1 MAAFSFAVHSDQRPR
16 MVFLAY
22 GSRLTHCTSLRAHGS
37 LYTRKFSSRKLQ
49 SELMSAAGI
58 STPNAF
64 IRQLPKAELHLHLEG
79 AVDPATLLELR
90 NDHGEHATLAETEAL
105 YGYTDFPSF
114 LMAFKEVSAHLRGPD
129 DYELVT
135 YRLMQRLKE
144 ENVLH
149 AEVYVAVGV
158 CLFRKQ
164 DIAAIFE
171 GLERGRAR
179 GARDFG
185 VSLLWI
191 FDATRHFGVE
201 EAQKVF
207 ELAVRYKDR
216 HVVGIGIG
224 GDEIKAPPELF
235 RGVYA
240 YAEDHGLRLTAHAG
254 ETGSAESIWGALN
267 LHAERIGHGFS
278 ANQDPDL
285 IEELAYRQIPVEIC
299 VTSNLRTGVCKSP
312 AEHPVKSYFDQGMMV
327 TLNTDDP
334 ALFGTSLAR
343 EYLFAQETYGFT
355 DEHLRELAR
364 NSFEASF
371 LPAEKKLELLSLFD
385 AAVAG

>member
-1 MAAFSFAVHSDQRPR
+1 MPLVVGHPPS
-16 MVFLAY
+16 
-22 GSRLTHCTSLRAHGS
+22 
-37 LYTRKFSSRKLQ
+37 
-49 SELMSAAGI
+49 
-58 STPNAF
+58 AF

-79 AVDPATLLELR
+79 AVEPATLVELR
-90 NDHGEHATLAETEAL
+90 RRHGENTTLAETEAL
-105 YGYTDFPSF
+105 YRYHDFSSF
-114 LMAFKEVSAHLRGPD
+114 LMAFKAVSAHLRGPE

-135 YRLMQRLKE
+135 YRLMQQLKE

-164 DIAAIFE
+164 DFAAIFE
-171 GLERGRAR
+171 GLERGRGR

-207 ELAVRYKDR
+207 ELAVLYKSR
-216 HVVGIGIG
+216 HVVGVGIG
-224 GDEIKAPPELF
+224 GDEVKAPPELF
-235 RGVYA
+235 RSVYN
-240 YAEDHGLRLTAHAG
+240 YAADNGMRLTAHAG
-254 ETGSAESIWGALN
+254 ETGPPESIWGALN
-267 LHAERIGHGFS
+267 LRVERIGHGLT
-278 ANQDPDL
+278 AAQDPDL
-285 IEELAYRQIPVEIC
+285 IEELSYRQIPVEIC
-299 VTSNLRTGVCKSP
+299 VTSNLRTGVCKSA
-312 AEHPVKSYFDQGMMV
+312 AEHPVKNYFDQGVMV

-334 ALFGTSLAR
+334 ALFGTTLAR
-343 EYLFAQETYGFT
+343 EYQLAQDTFGFT

-364 NSFEASF
+364 NSIEASF

-385 AAVAG
+385 AAAAR

>member
-1 MAAFSFAVHSDQRPR
+1 MPVAVERQ
-16 MVFLAY
+16 
-22 GSRLTHCTSLRAHGS
+22 
-37 LYTRKFSSRKLQ
+37 
-49 SELMSAAGI
+49 
-58 STPNAF
+58 PNAF

-79 AVDPATLLELR
+79 AVTPATLLELR
-90 NDHGEHATLAETEAL
+90 RRHSDATTLAETEAL
-105 YGYTDFPSF
+105 YRYSDFPSF

-129 DYELVT
+129 DYELAA
-135 YRLMQRLKE
+135 YRLMQQLKD

-164 DIAAIFE
+164 DFAAIFE

-201 EAQKVF
+201 AAQNVF
-207 ELAVRYKDR
+207 ELAVHYRDR
-216 HVVGIGIG
+216 HVVGVGIG
-224 GDEIKAPPELF
+224 GDEQKAPPELF

-254 ETGSAESIWGALN
+254 ETGPPESVWGALN
-267 LHAERIGHGFS
+267 LRAERIGHGYT
-278 ANQDPDL
+278 AARDADL
-285 IEELAYRQIPVEIC
+285 VEELAQRQIPVEIC
-299 VTSNLRTGVCKSP
+299 ITSNVRTGVCKSVS
-312 AEHPVKSYFDQGMMV
+312 EHPVRNFFDQGVMV

-334 ALFGTSLAR
+334 ALFRTSLAR
-343 EYLFAQETYGFT
+343 EYQLAQDTFGFT

-371 LPAEKKLELLSLFD
+371 LPAEKKLELLGLFD
-385 AAVAG
+385 AAAAR

>member
-1 MAAFSFAVHSDQRPR
+1 MSPAAR
-16 MVFLAY
+16 
-22 GSRLTHCTSLRAHGS
+22 
-37 LYTRKFSSRKLQ
+37 
-49 SELMSAAGI
+49 

-90 NDHGEHATLAETEAL
+90 KRHGDSATLAETEAL
-105 YGYTDFPSF
+105 YRYTDFPGF

-129 DYELVT
+129 DYEVAT
-135 YRLMQRLKE
+135 YRLMHRLKD

-158 CLFRKQ
+158 CLYRKQ
-164 DIAAIFE
+164 DFAAIFE

-207 ELAVRYKDR
+207 ELAARYKDR

-224 GDEIKAPPELF
+224 GDEVKAPPELF
-235 RGVYA
+235 RGAYA
-240 YAEDHGLRLTAHAG
+240 YAADHGLRLTAHAG
-254 ETGSAESIWGALN
+254 ETASAESIWGALN
-267 LHAERIGHGFS
+267 LHAERIGHGFTAS
-278 ANQDPDL
+278 QDPDL

-299 VTSNLRTGVCKSP
+299 ITSNLRTGVCKSA
-312 AEHPVKSYFDQGMMV
+312 AEHPVKSYFDQGIMI

-334 ALFGTSLAR
+334 ALFSTTLAR
-343 EYLFAQETYGFT
+343 EYQFAQDTYGFT

-371 LPAEKKLELLSLFD
+371 LPPEKKLELLSLFD
-385 AAVAG
+385 AAAAR

>member
-1 MAAFSFAVHSDQRPR
+1 MSDTPEN
-16 MVFLAY
+16 LP
-22 GSRLTHCTSLRAHGS
+22 
-37 LYTRKFSSRKLQ
+37 
-49 SELMSAAGI
+49 
-58 STPNAF
+58 STF

-79 AVDPATLLELR
+79 AVAPATLLELR
-90 NDHGEHATLAETEAL
+90 RQHGEQSTMGETESL
-105 YGYTDFPSF
+105 FHYTDFSSF
-114 LMAFKEVSAHLRGPD
+114 LMAFKEVSSHLRGPD

-135 YRLMQRLKE
+135 YRLMQQLKE
-144 ENVLH
+144 ETVLH

-158 CLFRKQ
+158 CLYRKQ
-164 DIAAIFE
+164 DFAAIFE

-207 ELAVRYKDR
+207 ELAEHYKNR
-216 HVVGIGIG
+216 HVVGVGIG
-224 GDEIKAPPELF
+224 GDEQKAPPELF
-235 RGVYA
+235 RSVYA

-254 ETGSAESIWGALN
+254 ETASPESIWGALN
-267 LHAERIGHGFS
+267 LHAERIGHGLS
-278 ANQDPDL
+278 AAQDPDL
-285 IEELAYRQIPVEIC
+285 VEELAYRQIPVEIC
-299 VTSNLRTGVCKSP
+299 ITSNLRTGCCKTA
-312 AEHPVKSYFDQGMMV
+312 AEHPVKSYFDQGLMI
-327 TLNTDDP
+327 TLNSDDP

-343 EYLFAQETYGFT
+343 EYQFAQDTYGFT

-385 AAVAG
+385 AAAAR

>member
-1 MAAFSFAVHSDQRPR
+1 MTSVPPRP
-16 MVFLAY
+16 
-22 GSRLTHCTSLRAHGS
+22 
-37 LYTRKFSSRKLQ
+37 
-49 SELMSAAGI
+49 
-58 STPNAF
+58 PNAF

-79 AVDPATLLELR
+79 AVEPATLLELR
-90 NDHGEHATLAETEAL
+90 KIHGENSTLAEVESL
-105 YGYTDFPSF
+105 YGYTDFHSF
-114 LMAFKEVSAHLRGPD
+114 LMAFKAVSAHLRGAN
-129 DYELVT
+129 DYELIT

-149 AEVYVAVGV
+149 AEVYVSVGV

-164 DIAAIFE
+164 DFPAIFE

-207 ELAVRYKDR
+207 ELAARFRER
-216 HVVGIGIG
+216 HVVGVGLG
-224 GDEIKAPPELF
+224 GDEVKAPPELF
-235 RGVYA
+235 RSVYA
-240 YAEDHGLRLTAHAG
+240 YAADHGLRLTAHAG
-254 ETGSAESIWGALN
+254 ETGPPESIWGALN
-267 LHAERIGHGFS
+267 LRVERIGHGFT
-278 ANQDPDL
+278 AGQDPDL
-285 IEELAYRQIPVEIC
+285 IEELAQRQIPVELCI
-299 VTSNLRTGVCKSP
+299 TSNLRTTVCKSV
-312 AEHPVKSYFDQGMMV
+312 AEHPTKNYFDQGIMI

-334 ALFGTSLAR
+334 ALFGTTLSH
-343 EYLFAQETYGFT
+343 EYQLAQETFGFS

-385 AAVAG
+385 AAAAR